1 MDVEVALLAASAVHA
16 PTIQRVN
23 PGYSARRFV
32 WALAALA
39 VVLVGGTLAFHAQLH
54 ENWLDSFYRAV
65 VTASLTGLDSTPH
78 GRGAE
83 ITTIV
88 LVLAGVAIFAFI
100 AAVIVEA
107 LTRDVLTGAWSAKR
121 RRRTIDALK
130 DHYIVCGY
138 GRVGR
143 RVAEELRAA
152 GIPYVVLDFNEEAI
166 AEAQEN
172 GELYHVGNA
181 TEDHDLQSAGVTLAR
196 GLVAASDSD
205 TDNLYIC
212 LSARAACPELLIVAR
227 ASGEEAEKK
236 LKLAGADRV
245 VLPYALA
252 GRVMANLVAKPQV
265 AAFLNVVST
274 STGEDLQFEEIEVTD
289 ACGQTGRTIGELRV
303 AARTG
308 AYIVAVRKAAGQF
321 DTRPGPRTLL
331 EAGDVLVGVGSA
343 AEIEALEELFA
354 PREAVAS

>member
-1 MDVEVALLAASAVHA
+1 
-16 PTIQRVN
+16 VN
-23 PGYSARRFV
+23 SGYTARRFV
-32 WALAALA
+32 WALVAL
-39 VVLVGGTLAFHAQLH
+39 VVALVAGTLAFHAQLR
-54 ENWLDSFYRAV
+54 EGWLDSFYRAV
-65 VTASLTGLDSTPH
+65 VTASLTGLDSAPH

-83 ITTIV
+83 VTTIV

-100 AAVIVEA
+100 AAVIVEVLA
-107 LTRDVLTGAWSAKR
+107 RDTLTGAWSTKR
-121 RRRTIDALK
+121 RRQAIDALT

-152 GIPYVVLDFNEEAI
+152 GIAYVVLDFNEEAM
-166 AEAQEN
+166 ARAREN
-172 GELYHVGNA
+172 DELYIVGNA
-181 TEDHDLQSAGVTLAR
+181 TEDDDLQHAGVARAR

-205 TDNLYIC
+205 KDNLYIC
-212 LSARAACPELLIVAR
+212 LSARAASPGLLIVAR

-245 VLPYALA
+245 VLPYAIA
-252 GRVMANLVAKPQV
+252 GRVMANLVAKPHV

-274 STGEDLQFEEIEVTD
+274 SSGEDLQFEEIEVT
-289 ACGQTGRTIGELRV
+289 AASGQDGRTIGELRV
-303 AARTG
+303 AEQTG
-308 AYIVAVRKAAGQF
+308 AYIVAVRKADGRF

-331 EAGDVLVGVGSA
+331 ETKDVLVGVGSS

-354 PREAVAS
+354 PHETVAS

>member
-1 MDVEVALLAASAVHA
+1 MALVASVFHA
-16 PTIQRVN
+16 PTIQPMH
-23 PGYSARRFV
+23 PGYSVRRFV
-32 WALAALA
+32 WALTALA
-39 VVLVGGTLAFHAQLH
+39 VVLVAGTLSFHAQLN
-54 ENWLDSFYRAV
+54 EGWLAAFYRAV
-65 VTASLTGLDSTPH
+65 VTTSLTGLDSTPH

-83 ITTIV
+83 AMTIV

-107 LTRDVLTGAWSAKR
+107 LARDVLTGAWSAKR

-152 GIPYVVLDFNEEAI
+152 SIPYVVLDFNEQAI
-166 AEAQEN
+166 AAAREN
-172 GELYHVGNA
+172 DELYIDGNA
-181 TEDHDLQSAGVTLAR
+181 TEDDDLQSAGVTVAR

-212 LSARAACPELLIVAR
+212 LSARAACPGILIVAR
-227 ASGEEAEKK
+227 ASDEEAEKK

-245 VLPYALA
+245 VLPYAIA

-274 STGEDLQFEEIEVTD
+274 ASGEDLQFEEIEVTA
-289 ACGQTGRTIGELRV
+289 ACGQSGRTIGELRV
-303 AARTG
+303 AELTG
-308 AYIVAVRKAAGQF
+308 AYIVAVRKTDGQF

-331 EAGDVLVGVGSA
+331 ETGDVLVGVGSS